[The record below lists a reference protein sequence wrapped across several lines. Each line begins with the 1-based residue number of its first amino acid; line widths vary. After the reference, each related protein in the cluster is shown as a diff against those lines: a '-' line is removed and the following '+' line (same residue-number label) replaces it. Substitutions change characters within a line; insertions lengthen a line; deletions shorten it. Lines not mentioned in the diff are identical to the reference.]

1 MSNCYAVRNIRLCT
15 KDCLCLYV
23 CPTGATDTENS
34 VIDVARCTGCG
45 ACAEACPSKAISMM
59 PHTYPPQQLK
69 TPRTVEALRTLAR
82 SKANAEALAA
92 SLPGALAVALE
103 KSNRLLLE
111 DLLRESGYMLPQSA
125 NARQFLHTA
134 LQRETDAAFPRE
146 AAENLLKQTRW
157 NEPEP
162 GTTPER
168 WKCGVCGFI
177 QEGPLPEGF
186 TCPRCGK
193 PAAVF
198 LRLEDTAD

>member
-1 MSNCYAVRNIRLCT
+1 MSDRYAVRNIRLCT

-34 VIDVARCTGCG
+34 IIDIARCTGCG
-45 ACAEACPSKAISMM
+45 ACADACPSKAISMA
-59 PHTYPPQQLK
+59 PRTYPPQQPK

-111 DLLRESGYMLPQSA
+111 DLLRESGYMLPQSD
-125 NARQFLHTA
+125 NAKQFLRTA
-134 LQRETDAAFPRE
+134 LQRETDEAFPRE
-146 AAENLLKQTRW
+146 AAENLLKQTCW
-157 NEPEP
+157 NEPESNP
-162 GTTPER
+162 APER
-168 WKCGVCGFI
+168 WKCGVCGYI

-193 PAAVF
+193 QAAAF
-198 LRLEDTAD
+198 TRLEDTVD